1 MMSFSFTTEQIQFR
15 AALQR
20 FFTDKSD
27 IAVVRAAM
35 ASEHGIDRDA
45 WRQAC
50 DELGLAGIR
59 IPEEYG
65 GAGFGYVELG
75 IAVEETGRHLFCAP
89 FFTSVV
95 FAAEAVLAAATA
107 PFRELLLPSIAS
119 GSATATLALAEA
131 NGLWDPAAVAMT
143 AVRTGD
149 GARVSGTKHY
159 VLDGASADIVLV
171 VAREAGSAGR
181 DGLSLYLVDA
191 TSEGLQRRAL
201 EVLDPTRRLA
211 VLEFNDVRAE
221 CISAPGEAG
230 AALGRAVDRAAI
242 MLANEIVGGCQVML
256 DTAVEYAKLRMQF
269 GRPIGSFQAV
279 KHKLADMLLDVE
291 HAKSAAYY
299 AAAAIDADDG
309 DIPAL
314 AALAKATAADTYVR
328 VAADCIQLHGGIGF
342 TWDHD
347 THLWFKR
354 AKSSEMLLGSPAW
367 HRERY
372 LNAIE
377 AAA

>member
-1 MMSFSFTTEQIQFR
+1 MSFSFTAEQAQFR

-20 FFTDKSD
+20 FLADKSGPM
-27 IAVVRAAM
+27 AVRAAM
-35 ASEHGIDRDA
+35 ASQTGIDRDA
-45 WRQAC
+45 WSQAC
-50 DELGLAGIR
+50 AELGLAGIR
-59 IPEEYG
+59 IPEQYG
-65 GAGFGYVELG
+65 GAAFGYVELG
-75 IAVEETGRHLFCAP
+75 IAIEETGRHLFCAP

-95 FAAEAVLAAATA
+95 FAAEAILAAATE

-131 NGLWDPAAVAMT
+131 RGVWDPAAVAMT
-143 AVRTGD
+143 AVRSGD
-149 GARVSGTKHY
+149 GTRISGAKHF

-191 TSEGLQRRAL
+191 TGDGVRRRAL

-211 VLEFNDVRAE
+211 LLEFNDARAE

-230 AALGRAVDRAAI
+230 AALACAVDRATI

-256 DTAVEYAKLRMQF
+256 DSAVEYAKLRMQF

-299 AAAAIDADDG
+299 AAAAIDADAG

-314 AALAKATAADTYVR
+314 AALAKATAADAYVR

-354 AKSSEMLLGSPAW
+354 AKSSEMLLGSPAC

>member
-1 MMSFSFTTEQIQFR
+1 MSFSFTEEQVQFR

-20 FFTDKSD
+20 FFMDKSEPA
-27 IAVVRAAM
+27 AVRVAM
-35 ASEHGIDRDA
+35 ASQTGIDRDA
-45 WRQAC
+45 WSQAC
-50 DELGLAGIR
+50 DELGLAGVR
-59 IPEEYG
+59 IPEQYG
-65 GAGFGYVELG
+65 GAGFAYVELG
-75 IAVEETGRHLFCAP
+75 IAVEEMGRHLFCAP
-89 FFTSVV
+89 FFSSVV
-95 FAAEAVLAAATA
+95 LAAEAILAAATE

-119 GSATATLALAEA
+119 GSATATLALAEVD
-131 NGLWDPAAVAMT
+131 GVWDPAAVAMT
-143 AVRTGD
+143 ATCAGD
-149 GARVSGTKHY
+149 GARLSGTKHF
-159 VLDGASADIVLV
+159 VLDGATADIVLV
-171 VAREAGSAGR
+171 VAREAGSMGR

-191 TSEGLQRRAL
+191 TSDGLQRRAL
-201 EVLDPTRRLA
+201 EVIDPTRRLA

-221 CISAPGEAG
+221 CISTPGDVG
-230 AALGRAVDRAAI
+230 AALCSAVDRATI

-299 AAAAIDADDG
+299 AAAAIDAG
-309 DIPAL
+309 DTGIPAL
-314 AALAKATAADTYVR
+314 AALAKATAADAYMR

-342 TWDHD
+342 TWDND

-354 AKSSEMLLGSPAW
+354 AKSSEMLFGSPAW

-377 AAA
+377 VAA